1 MEKRESTRQIRAF
14 ESDADA
20 LDELARTR
28 GVSIAVIIREVVDS
42 KYPGLRDLV
51 ATKRNEFVKSV
62 EQIAQ
67 DADLD
72 PESVASTDRRDDER
86 IPA

>member
-1 MEKRESTRQIRAF
+1 MEKRESTRQLRGF
-14 ESDADA
+14 GSDADA
-20 LDELARTR
+20 IDELARTR
-28 GVSIAVIIREVVDS
+28 GVSIAVIIRELLDT

-72 PESVASTDRRDDER
+72 PDSVAFTE
-86 IPA
+86 PLGVT